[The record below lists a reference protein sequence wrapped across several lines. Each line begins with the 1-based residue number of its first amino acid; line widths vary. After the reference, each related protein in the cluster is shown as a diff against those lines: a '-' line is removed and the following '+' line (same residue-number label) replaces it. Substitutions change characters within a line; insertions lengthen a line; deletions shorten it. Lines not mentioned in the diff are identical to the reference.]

1 MKPCLV
7 LLTGWAYRP
16 GSLDAL
22 RARLDASFE
31 VHALS
36 PHDPPGKDCA
46 EHLAASLR
54 ALARPAVV
62 LGWSMGG
69 IVALEAAIKNPR
81 LVRALVLVASTA
93 RFCSSPDYPHGA
105 DPRRLAAMRR
115 QLARDPRPTL
125 ESFFALART
134 PRSDPA
140 DDVRLAGLALE
151 IGPAELGRG
160 LDYLAATDLRER
172 LHTFAQP
179 ALLLHGTH
187 DAVIPADASRFLE
200 SRLPSC
206 TLVPCEGAGHD
217 LPASE
222 TDFVATQAAAFIGSL
237 SG

>member
-7 LLTGWAYRP
+7 LLTGWAHRTD
-16 GSLDAL
+16 SFDSL
-22 RARLDASFE
+22 RARLDASFD

-36 PHDPPGKDCA
+36 PHDPPGRDYA
-46 EHLAASLR
+46 QQLAASLR
-54 ALARPAVV
+54 GLVRPAVV

-69 IVALEAAIKNPR
+69 IVALEAAIGNPR

-115 QLARDPRPTL
+115 QLARDARPTL

-134 PRSDPA
+134 PRSDPT
-140 DDVRLAGLALE
+140 DDVRLAGRALE

-172 LHTFAQP
+172 LHTFPQP

-187 DAVIPADASRFLE
+187 DAVIPADASRFLA

-206 TLVPCEGAGHD
+206 RLVPCEGAGHD
-217 LPASE
+217 LPSSE
-222 TDFVATQAAAFIGSL
+222 TDFVATQTEAFIGTL
-237 SG
+237 AG